1 MEPAEIYA
9 ACRARLLGIAPSLS
23 GEQLDAPLAATPPW
37 TVLDGY
43 RHLAGVCADFLDGR
57 LEGAGTPDWTAA
69 QLAARATGTIDD
81 VCEEW
86 ASRGPELD
94 ARLEAGGEALAFLVF
109 DVWTHEQD
117 IRAAVGRAGVRDDE
131 HVPALA
137 SLALTTFGPRYAGG
151 GAPTISVIVDG
162 EPRSLGEGE
171 PAATLDTT
179 AYELLRIIFGRRS
192 EAQINGAGWSGD
204 CAKPIRAIHLFDPPQ
219 QDITD

>member
-9 ACRARLLGIAPSLS
+9 TSRARLLGIAPSLPP
-23 GEQLDAPLAATPPW
+23 EELDAPLTATPPW

-43 RHLAGVCADFLDGR
+43 RHLAGVCVDFLDGR

-69 QLAARATGTIDD
+69 QLAARASRSVDE
-81 VCEEW
+81 VCSEW

-94 ARLEAGGEALAFLVF
+94 ARLEAAGEALAFLVF

-131 HVPALA
+131 HVPELA
-137 SLALTTFGPRYAGG
+137 SLALSTFGPRYTGG
-151 GAPTISVIVDG
+151 GAPPISVIVDG
-162 EPRSLGEGE
+162 QPHALGEGE
-171 PAATLDTT
+171 PAASLDTT

-192 EAQINGAGWSGD
+192 DAQIAAAGWSGD
-204 CAKPIRAIHLFDPPQ
+204 CAEPIAAIHLFDPPAH
-219 QDITD
+219 DIID